1 MSIQRSVK
9 KQEESFFAYYDEL
22 KKYCHFISGNKW
34 DGEDLVHDTL
44 MKSIQKYGK
53 DISYKKALLKKIAY
67 HHWIDLNRKRGNEV
81 ISNEQQEESYL
92 SSSSENRQEAITYL
106 FDRLTAKQTVIYL
119 LKEVFLFQIKEIAEI
134 MKSSETAVK
143 ASLHRSKKVLGNKDR
158 TFKKKMDSIE
168 ETETGLLLEAID
180 QAVYCQDPEYL
191 IQLIPVLR
199 SLKAHTTQ
207 VQKMSLSALY
217 LAV

>member
-1 MSIQRSVK
+1 MQ
-9 KQEESFFAYYDEL
+9 
-22 KKYCHFISGNKW
+22 
-34 DGEDLVHDTL
+34 
-44 MKSIQKYGK
+44 

-143 ASLHRSKKVLGNKDR
+143 ASLHRSKKNLGNKELLIY
-158 TFKKKMDSIE
+158 IE
-168 ETETGLLLEAID
+168 ISFSG
-180 QAVYCQDPEYL
+180 
-191 IQLIPVLR
+191 
-199 SLKAHTTQ
+199 
-207 VQKMSLSALY
+207 LSAARKSNCATIT
-217 LAV
+217 LAL